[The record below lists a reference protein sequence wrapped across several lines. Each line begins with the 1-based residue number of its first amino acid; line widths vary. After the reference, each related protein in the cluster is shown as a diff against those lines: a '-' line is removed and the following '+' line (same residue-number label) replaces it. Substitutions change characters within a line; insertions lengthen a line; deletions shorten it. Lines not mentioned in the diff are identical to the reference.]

1 MKQGAITT
9 APIQYFP
16 LSALYLSDINPRQDV
31 DADRIDQLADSIVAV
46 GLLQNLAGLADEAG
60 HVGIVA
66 GGRRLRAL
74 IRAFEKHADLLD
86 RRPELAEIPVR
97 LAPDEA
103 TARAWA
109 SVENAAREDLHPADE
124 IRAYGR
130 MAGWPRRAAM
140 CLPSPA
146 CSP

>member
-16 LSALYLSDINPRQDV
+16 LDALYLSDMNPRQDV

-86 RRPELAEIPVR
+86 RRPELAKSP
-97 LAPDEA
+97 
-103 TARAWA
+103 
-109 SVENAAREDLHPADE
+109 SV
-124 IRAYGR
+124 
-130 MAGWPRRAAM
+130 WPPTR
-140 CLPSPA
+140 PP
-146 CSP
+146 